1 MCYVTAYSKLNND
14 AINSIKS
21 VLKKYRLE
29 TVEFEPITVTLIDGR
44 SLRDEVITGI
54 TIYKERLCISVLIN
68 HPDEKEQ
75 ITALRFAD
83 EMDIFSKCKLAEH
96 VRSLRF

>member
-54 TIYKERLCISVLIN
+54 TSYEEKICIIVLLQNSV
-68 HPDEKEQ
+68 DKV
-75 ITALRFAD
+75 TVLRFAD
-83 EMDIFSKCKLAEH
+83 EMDAYSKCRLAEH

>member
-1 MCYVTAYSKLNND
+1 MCYVTAYNKLNND

-44 SLRDEVITGI
+44 SLKDEVITGI
-54 TIYKERLCISVLIN
+54 TFCEEKLCIIILLQNGLDKITVLR
-68 HPDEKEQ
+68 
-75 ITALRFAD
+75 LAD
-83 EMDIFSKCKLAEH
+83 EMDAYSKCRLAEH
-96 VRSLRF
+96 VGSMRF